1 MNEGMTDDLTLLRAY
16 ARDGAEEAFKTVVER
31 HLGLVHSAALRQVG
45 DPHLAQEVTQAVF
58 LILARKA
65 ASLNS
70 ATILAGWLF
79 RTTRFAASQALRA
92 ARRRRRYEQ
101 EAAQMLPTTTP
112 DAPEAPWEDVAPHLD
127 EAVAGL
133 GDTDRHAILL
143 RFFERKEMKEVGSAL
158 GSTEDA
164 AKKRVSRALDKLRHF
179 LARRGVALSAA
190 ALGSALMTN
199 AVQAAPA
206 PLYQTIAATVAAD
219 GIAATTTL
227 ELALETMKAMFFTQL
242 QKAAVIAALLLVVVG
257 LGSLLAH
264 VPAQSS
270 SSPTPDS
277 PQSAE
282 APAVATPP
290 APENGLAWDANE
302 RKHQAA
308 PGEMN
313 VPFTFRYTNVSAA
326 DVVINAVRT
335 SCGCTVVKNGPAM
348 PHRVAP
354 GESDQIEVS
363 MNLAGKSGTVVKT
376 VTVDTSAGTKI
387 LLLRVEIPTASSTK
401 GFAVP
406 RAAADAADAADARR
420 AAGMAAAAAD
430 RQAIFKGDCAKCHVE
445 PATGKEGKE
454 LYVASC
460 GICHDAEHR
469 ASMVPDLKALP
480 HPTSPEFW
488 LTMITEGKPGTLM
501 PAFSEKNGGNLTDTQ
516 IASLVQHLSRTIP
529 ANPNSSKAASAP

>member
-1 MNEGMTDDLTLLRAY
+1 MDEGMTDDLTLLRAY
-16 ARDGAEEAFKTVVER
+16 AKDGAEDAFQTVVER

-65 ASLNS
+65 ASLKP

-101 EAAQMLPTTTP
+101 EAAQMQPTTTP
-112 DAPEAPWEDVAPHLD
+112 DAPEVPWEDVAPHLD

-133 GDTDRHAILL
+133 GDSDRHAILL

-164 AKKRVSRALDKLRHF
+164 AKKRVGRALDKLRHF
-179 LARRGVALSAA
+179 LGRRGIALSAA

-199 AVQAAPA
+199 AVQATPT
-206 PLYQTIAATVAAD
+206 PLYQAIAATVAAD

-227 ELALETMKAMFFTQL
+227 ELAIQTMKAMFLTQL
-242 QKAAVIAALLLVVVG
+242 QKAAVIAVLLLVAVG
-257 LGSLLAH
+257 LGSLFAH

-270 SSPTPDS
+270 ASSVPSNQP
-277 PQSAE
+277 SAD
-282 APAVATPP
+282 APAVTPP
-290 APENGLAWDANE
+290 SSDTVLAWDANE

-313 VPFTFRYTNVSAA
+313 VPFTFWYTNVSTA
-326 DVVINAVRT
+326 DVVIHGIRL
-335 SCGCTVVKNGPAM
+335 SCGCTKVNNGPVL
-348 PHRVAP
+348 PHRIAP

-363 MNLAGKSGTVVKT
+363 MNLAGKSGSVVKT
-376 VTVDTSAGTKI
+376 VTVETSAGTKT
-387 LLLRVEIPTASSTK
+387 LLLRVEIPAASSPN
-401 GFAVP
+401 GFTVP
-406 RAAADAADAADARR
+406 GPAATVDTDARR
-420 AAGMAAAAAD
+420 AAGMAAATAD

-454 LYVASC
+454 LYAASC

-469 ASMVPDLKALP
+469 ASMVPDLKALS
-480 HPTSPEFW
+480 HPTSPEYW
-488 LTMITEGKPGTLM
+488 LAMITHGKPGTLM

-516 IASLVQHLSRTIP
+516 IASLVKHLSRTIP
-529 ANPNSSKAASAP
+529 VNPTPTKAASAP

>member
-1 MNEGMTDDLTLLRAY
+1 MDEGMTDDLTLLRAY
-16 ARDGAEEAFKTVVER
+16 ANDGAEDAFQTVVER

-112 DAPEAPWEDVAPHLD
+112 DAPEVPWEDVAPHLD

-164 AKKRVSRALDKLRHF
+164 AKKRVGRALDKLRHF
-179 LARRGVALSAA
+179 LARRGIALSAA

-199 AVQAAPA
+199 AVQAVPA

-227 ELALETMKAMFFTQL
+227 ELAIQTMKAMFLTQL
-242 QKAAVIAALLLVVVG
+242 QKAAVIAVLLLVAVG
-257 LGSLLAH
+257 LGSLFAH
-264 VPAQSS
+264 VPLQSS
-270 SSPTPDS
+270 SSPTPNNLPSADAPTVAPPS
-277 PQSAE
+277 PPDNA
-282 APAVATPP
+282 
-290 APENGLAWDANE
+290 LAWDANE

-313 VPFTFRYTNVSAA
+313 VPFTFRYTNVSTA
-326 DVVINAVRT
+326 DVFIHAIRP
-335 SCGCTVVKNGPAM
+335 SCGCTVVKNGPVL
-348 PHRVAP
+348 PHRIAP
-354 GESDQIEVS
+354 GESDQIEVA
-363 MNLAGKSGTVVKT
+363 MNLAGKSGSVVKA
-376 VTVDTSAGTKI
+376 VVVDTSAGTKT
-387 LLLRVEIPTASSTK
+387 LLLRVEIPAASSTN
-401 GFAVP
+401 GFVVP
-406 RAAADAADAADARR
+406 RAAAGVDADVRR
-420 AAGMAAAAAD
+420 AAGMAAATAD
-430 RQAIFKGDCAKCHVE
+430 RQAIFKADCAKCHVE
-445 PATGKEGKE
+445 PATGREGKD
-454 LYVASC
+454 LYAASC

-488 LTMITEGKPGTLM
+488 LAMITEGKPGTLM
-501 PAFSEKNGGNLTDTQ
+501 PAFSEKNGGNLTDLQ
-516 IASLVQHLSRTIP
+516 IASLVKHLTRTIP
-529 ANPNSSKAASAP
+529 ANPIPTKAASAP